1 MTTKIFKSI
10 FMITVAGVVMCS
22 CDFEEKNIDP
32 NSNTSIEP
40 GPLLTY
46 TQLNTTTDGQAKNI
60 QVGTCMM
67 MVQQAAS
74 LYTSEAAGDK
84 YKDMNSAANSLF
96 NDTYGT
102 CIKNWRELMVR
113 ASEDAKYEN
122 QLAAAKIW
130 GAYLFQRM
138 TDLYGDVPYS
148 EAGWGYYQQIY
159 KPKYDRQEDIYM
171 DLIKEIKEGLAMLST
186 DKPAIQGDIFYDGNI
201 DKWKKFGNSMLLKL
215 GMRLSK
221 VNPEMAKS
229 IAADA
234 ISGGTLAVAED
245 ACIVKHISGGRDALK
260 NPLSLRYEKDKIIA
274 EDRVKISKTFLDHLM
289 ATADPRMV
297 VYCSLKDGN
306 TDPEKQ
312 AGLPNGYD
320 NSTIGGAIDFPGIEK
335 ASTFNINTILK
346 MEAPTIF
353 LLASESKLLQA
364 EAVLRGWVAGD
375 ANALYREAIS
385 ISMGEQ
391 KVLYGVSLPQNAIDA
406 YLAQNLFDEANGVDA
421 KLEVLG
427 EAYWVTTFMNGYESY
442 ANWRRTGYPV
452 LTPVNYP
459 QNESNGQVPRRLAY
473 ATDEYTINRANVDE
487 AVARQGADNITT
499 RIWWDKAQ

>member
-1 MTTKIFKSI
+1 MTTNILKSI
-10 FMITVAGVVMCS
+10 LVFAVAGVVSS
-22 CDFEEKNIDP
+22 CDFAEKNIDP

-84 YKDMNSAANSLF
+84 YKDMNSAANTLF
-96 NDTYGT
+96 NDTYGS

-171 DLIKEIKEGLAMLST
+171 DLIKEVKEGVAMLSA
-186 DKPAIQGDIFYDGNI
+186 DKPAIEGDIFYDGEI
-201 DKWKKFGNSMLLKL
+201 TKWRKLGNSMLLKL
-215 GMRLSK
+215 GMRISK
-221 VNPEMAKS
+221 VNPTMAKS
-229 IAADA
+229 VAADA
-234 ISGGTLAVAED
+234 ISGEIMSEAED
-245 ACIVKHISGGRDALK
+245 ACMVKHISGGRDVLK

-274 EDRVKISKTFLDHLM
+274 EDKVKLSKTFIDHLRN
-289 ATADPRMV
+289 TADPRMM
-297 VYCSLKDGN
+297 VYSSLKDGDN
-306 TDPEKQ
+306 DPSKQ
-312 AGLPNGYD
+312 VGLPNGFD
-320 NSTIGGAIDFPGIEK
+320 NSTIGGAVDFPGIEK

-346 MEAPTIF
+346 METPTIF

-364 EAVLRGWVAGD
+364 EAALRGWVAGD
-375 ANALYREAIS
+375 ANALYNEAITL
-385 ISMGEQ
+385 SMKEQ
-391 KVLYGVSLPQNAIDA
+391 KVIYGIDISPAIIDI
-406 YLAQNLFDEANGVDA
+406 YLSQNLFEKAAGMDA
-421 KLEVLG
+421 KMEVLG

-442 ANWRRTGYPV
+442 ANWRRTGYPK

-459 QNESNGQVPRRLAY
+459 QNESNGQIPRRLAY

-499 RIWWDKAQ
+499 RIWWDKAE